1 MSLARMI
8 LAGIR
13 FFFLPFHLLP
23 GSLVKRVHRE
33 SADKEDSFQKL
44 RFSISKQDT

>member
-1 MSLARMI
+1 MI

-13 FFFLPFHLLP
+13 FFFLPFHLPP

-33 SADKEDSFQKL
+33 SADKGEDSFQNL